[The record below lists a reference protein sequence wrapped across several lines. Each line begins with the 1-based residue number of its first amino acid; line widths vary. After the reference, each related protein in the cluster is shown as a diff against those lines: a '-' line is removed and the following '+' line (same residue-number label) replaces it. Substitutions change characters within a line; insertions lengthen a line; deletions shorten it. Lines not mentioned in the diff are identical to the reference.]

1 MTMKPLQ
8 KDSYLVWVLFWSIIP
23 IAWLFMGEGLW
34 HTHDGLVHI
43 PRIAAFY
50 RALME
55 GHIPPRVAGYLNYGY
70 GMPLFIFI
78 YHIPYYVS
86 SLFITLGLSLA
97 DSFRLALSIT
107 YPLSGIA
114 IYLFG
119 RSFFENRKYA
129 FWMFLFYQFAPYR
142 FVDLHMRGSFGES
155 YTYIFLPLALW
166 GLTELF
172 KTSQYRWFIVATLS
186 TAFLIMSHN
195 SISLAYFGILCLF
208 TLVFAPSH
216 KGRVIGIVSLIA
228 GVGLSAWY
236 WLPAIVEHKYTY
248 GDLLMKNVYVDHFV
262 PWYHYIVPN
271 FYNME
276 SFIFQGIMAQ
286 FGIFHVVAILFA
298 IVILVKQRGSVLEK
312 KQYAFGLFLLV
323 TSIFLMQPVSTS
335 LWKHISLLRQFQF
348 PWRFLAVVVFA
359 TSFLSTAYLSFN
371 FAKNRRLLI
380 TIAAFV
386 AVSTVFYWV
395 PQYGHNDIDEA
406 YYWDFPLNTTY
417 YGETDV
423 IWSAGPAW
431 SYPSSPV
438 QVIDGYATVT
448 NIVKKGHIHTFTVDA
463 SESARLVD
471 NTQYFPGWRVYVDGE
486 KTPVEFQD
494 MNWRGLVTFA
504 VPDGKHDVRVVFGRT
519 PVRLGA
525 EIISIV
531 MMGVLIVIA
540 PFFQRILNHEQ

>member
-286 FGIFHVVAILFA
+286 FGIFHIVAILFA

-323 TSIFLMQPVSTS
+323 TSIFLMQPVSTP

-371 FAKNRRLLI
+371 FAKNRRTLI

-423 IWSAGPAW
+423 IWSAGPAG

-494 MNWRGLVTFA
+494 QQWRGLVTFA

>member
-1 MTMKPLQ
+1 MKPLQ

-248 GDLLMKNVYVDHFV
+248 GDLLMKNVYIDHFV

-286 FGIFHVVAILFA
+286 FGIFHIVAILFA

-423 IWSAGPAW
+423 IWSAGPAG

>member
-386 AVSTVFYWV
+386 AVSTVFYFL

-423 IWSAGPAW
+423 IWSAGPAG

>member
-1 MTMKPLQ
+1 MKPLQ

-286 FGIFHVVAILFA
+286 FGIFHIVAILFA

-371 FAKNRRLLI
+371 FAKNRRMLI

-423 IWSAGPAW
+423 IWSAGPAG

-494 MNWRGLVTFA
+494 QQWRGLVTFA

>member
-371 FAKNRRLLI
+371 FAKNRRTLI

-494 MNWRGLVTFA
+494 QQWRGLVTFA

>member
-236 WLPAIVEHKYTY
+236 WIPAIVEHKYTY
-248 GDLLMKNVYVDHFV
+248 GDLLMKNVYIDHFV

-286 FGIFHVVAILFA
+286 FGIFHIVAILFA

-323 TSIFLMQPVSTS
+323 TSIFLMQPVSTP

-371 FAKNRRLLI
+371 FAKNRRTLI

-423 IWSAGPAW
+423 IWSAGPAG

>member
-216 KGRVIGIVSLIA
+216 KVRVIGIVSLIA

-236 WLPAIVEHKYTY
+236 WIPAIVEHKYTY
-248 GDLLMKNVYVDHFV
+248 GDLLMKNVYIDHFV

-423 IWSAGPAW
+423 IWSAGPAG

-494 MNWRGLVTFA
+494 QQWRGLVTFA

>member
-248 GDLLMKNVYVDHFV
+248 GDLLMKNVYIDHFV

-286 FGIFHVVAILFA
+286 FGIFHIVAILFA

-423 IWSAGPAW
+423 IWSAGPAG

-494 MNWRGLVTFA
+494 QQWRGLVTFA

>member
-494 MNWRGLVTFA
+494 QQWRGLVTFA